1 MPLIPLFSEVKK
13 VSDKYLIINA
23 DDFGMCKSAN
33 DAIIELF
40 ECGAIKSSTIM
51 MPCKYAEE
59 AVKFSIDNP
68 QYAVGIHLTMTSEWG
83 QYNWSP
89 LTDGK
94 SLRNEKGFMW
104 PESDDFAKH
113 ADLEETRLEIIAQ
126 IQKAHDLGMKPSHVD
141 NHMGSLYGLEGNLR
155 LLPTTLKVCRDFGY
169 AFRMCTKPL
178 KDQCPEGTPYWL
190 YAAAC
195 RVCGVLSK
203 HYKVPMPDYLIF
215 PEWNDDMRKSYET
228 YRDMFLENIVKIPVG
243 ICETYVHPSVESDE
257 IKFITARWQDR
268 VWEYRLMKDP
278 MLHNHL
284 KAHGIEL
291 ISYRELIKMKAK

>member
-1 MPLIPLFSEVKK
+1 M
-13 VSDKYLIINA
+13 SDKYLIINA

-68 QYAVGIHLTMTSEWG
+68 QYAVGIHLTMTSEWR

-178 KDQCPEGTPYWL
+178 KDQCPEGI
-190 YAAAC
+190 
-195 RVCGVLSK
+195 GF
-203 HYKVPMPDYLIF
+203 MP
-215 PEWNDDMRKSYET
+215 R
-228 YRDMFLENIVKIPVG
+228 RA
-243 ICETYVHPSVESDE
+243 ESAVFSANT
-257 IKFITARWQDR
+257 IKFPCRI
-268 VWEYRLMKDP
+268 
-278 MLHNHL
+278 
-284 KAHGIEL
+284 
-291 ISYRELIKMKAK
+291 ISYSPSGTTICVKAMRLTVICSLKI

>member
-1 MPLIPLFSEVKK
+1 M
-13 VSDKYLIINA
+13 SDKYLIINA

-51 MPCKYAEE
+51 MPCEYAEE

-126 IQKAHDLGMKPSHVD
+126 IQKAHDLGM
-141 NHMGSLYGLEGNLR
+141 
-155 LLPTTLKVCRDFGY
+155 
-169 AFRMCTKPL
+169 
-178 KDQCPEGTPYWL
+178 
-190 YAAAC
+190 
-195 RVCGVLSK
+195 
-203 HYKVPMPDYLIF
+203 
-215 PEWNDDMRKSYET
+215 
-228 YRDMFLENIVKIPVG
+228 
-243 ICETYVHPSVESDE
+243 
-257 IKFITARWQDR
+257 
-268 VWEYRLMKDP
+268 
-278 MLHNHL
+278 
-284 KAHGIEL
+284 
-291 ISYRELIKMKAK
+291 